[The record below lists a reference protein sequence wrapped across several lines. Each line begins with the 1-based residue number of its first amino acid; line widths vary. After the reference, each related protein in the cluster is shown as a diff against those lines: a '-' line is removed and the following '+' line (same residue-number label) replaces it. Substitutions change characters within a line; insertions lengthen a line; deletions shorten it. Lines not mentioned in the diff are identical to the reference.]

1 VKRFVLIA
9 LAACAAFAAVPHR
22 SASAAGAAAS
32 ETCGIPDKGTLW
44 IDFADGS
51 VPFWEVFA
59 EPGVI
64 GAASNFIYPPL
75 LRSYGAKTVYF
86 DLHLVRRVGTPLEPF
101 DPAYVIDRANRM
113 YDTAAMSMG
122 CANPVIAEN
131 ELNGA
136 NLITPWSATNAQ
148 YRRNVLIFLQT
159 LVARGARPVLLVP
172 SAPYTGDEAGDWW
185 RQVSQYADIVSES
198 YFAAPR
204 IARLGPFTGGRV
216 LRELFRNRI
225 APYTALGIPTRR
237 LGIMLGFHTTPGSGG
252 REHAPLLSW
261 LEVTKL
267 QALAAKEVVK
277 ELGLRSVWSWGWA
290 VWGKNSPENDPDKPT
305 AACVYLWAR
314 DPSLCN
320 ATKVAPKK
328 FDTSRDEGQIV
339 LPPGARCTVQGRR
352 LNWRD
357 VRGLARVTGD
367 LDVALTATYSRIV
380 ASLYQPLKPAQIAAA
395 QKAVIGAR
403 FGSRG
408 GYQRALSRA
417 HATRAVARGVIADE
431 LRRGLIEQRFHVPAP
446 AAADVQEYYASY
458 ASTPSRLIE
467 SKTRAPW
474 LGGRTRGLALAS
486 NAPPQLFRLRGG
498 GWATI
503 RTMTGQFQ
511 VRALEPAVPL
521 GGVPLADARPA
532 VVSALVALARDQRYE
547 TWLVARERAYDY
559 ATLCYRDRQ
568 PTAGLVPLTDYLP
581 FLAAD

>member
-1 VKRFVLIA
+1 MKRLVLIA

-22 SASAAGAAAS
+22 AAAS

-51 VPFWEVFA
+51 VPFWQVFA
-59 EPGVI
+59 RPGVI

-86 DLHLVRRVGTPLEPF
+86 DLHLNRRVGTPLEPF

-122 CANPVIAEN
+122 CAQPVIAEN

-136 NLITPWSATNAQ
+136 SLITPWSATNAQ
-148 YRRNVLIFLQT
+148 YRRDVLIYLQT
-159 LVARGARPVLLVP
+159 LVARGAKPVLLIP
-172 SAPYTGDEAGDWW
+172 SAPYTADVAGDWW
-185 RQVSQYADIVSES
+185 RQVSNYADIVSES

-204 IARLGPFTGGRV
+204 VAKLGPFTGGRTV
-216 LRELFRNRI
+216 RELFRNRI
-225 APYTALGIPTRR
+225 APYTALGIPTRK

-267 QALAAKEVVK
+267 QALAAKEVAR

-290 VWGKNSPENDPDKPT
+290 VFGTKSPEDDPDKPL

-314 DPSLCN
+314 NPSLCN
-320 ATKVAPKK
+320 APKVVPKR
-328 FDTSRDEGQIV
+328 FDKSRDEGQIV
-339 LPPGARCTVQGRR
+339 LPAGARCTVRGRP
-352 LNWRD
+352 LDWSAI
-357 VRGLARVTGD
+357 RGLTPVTGD
-367 LDVALTATYSRIV
+367 LDVAFTAVYARIV
-380 ASLYQPLKPAQIAAA
+380 ASLSKPLKAAQVAAA
-395 QKAVIGAR
+395 ERAVIGAR

-408 GYQRALSRA
+408 AYLHALSRA
-417 HATRAVARGVIADE
+417 HASPSVARGVIADE
-431 LRRGLIEQRFHVPAP
+431 LRRELIEQHIRVPAP
-446 AAADVQEYYASY
+446 DGADIQEYYTTY
-458 ASTPSRLIE
+458 ADTPARLIE

-474 LGGRTRGLALAS
+474 LGGRARGLALAS
-486 NAPPQLFRLRGG
+486 NAPPQLFRLGG
-498 GWATI
+498 SSWTTI
-503 RTMTGQFQ
+503 NTMIGKFQ
-511 VRALEPAVPL
+511 VRALAPAVPL
-521 GGVPLADARPA
+521 GGVPLGTARPA
-532 VVSALVALARDQRYE
+532 VVAALKALARDQDYE
-547 TWLVARERAYDY
+547 HWLVARERAYDY